1 MQDLIILTKEEEL
14 CCCTGGAGKA
24 QGSMNG
30 FPEDGAFTQAS
41 HGGHN
46 HTAEY
51 VPVYYLGP
59 CMVPARL
66 KPAPGCRH
74 VTEQVGLAWGQ
85 LRERVEELHQSV
97 RPSIHTHLQSKAVWG
112 MDMEGYGTSHHNTA
126 SPFIV
131 AA

>member
-1 MQDLIILTKEEEL
+1 MCVQDLIILTKEEEL
-14 CCCTGGAGKA
+14 CCCTGVAGKA

-30 FPEDGAFTQAS
+30 FPEDGASTQAS

-51 VPVYYLGP
+51 VPVCYLGP
-59 CMVPARL
+59 CMV
-66 KPAPGCRH
+66 PAPGCRH

-85 LRERVEELHQSV
+85 LRERVEEPHRSV
-97 RPSIHTHLQSKAVWG
+97 RLSIHTHFQSKAVWG
-112 MDMEGYGTSHHNTA
+112 MDTEGYGTFHHNTA